1 MLNANMKTRPH
12 VYWSTTLPSRTETR
26 RMGRTNS
33 HITFSNAR
41 SKITETKVKLTHR
54 IVINC
59 EASNSSSK
67 KLLSIGLG
75 QEKDVLSIIMTPK
88 VITIDADAKVEEAL
102 RLMLSQMSE
111 A

>member
-1 MLNANMKTRPH
+1 
-12 VYWSTTLPSRTETR
+12 
-26 RMGRTNS
+26 
-33 HITFSNAR
+33 
-41 SKITETKVKLTHR
+41 VKLTHR

-88 VITIDADAKVEEAL
+88 IITIDADAKVEEAL
-102 RLMLSQMSE
+102 RLMAPVIIATRFSSLIIMNLKLHSVTF
-111 A
+111 AR